1 MKIAIVHDWLTGM
14 RGGEKCLEVLCE
26 LYPSADLFTLLHIP
40 GSVSQSIESHSIH
53 TSFIQNLPFVASKY
67 RYYLPLMPF
76 AIESFDFR
84 KYDLVLSSSHC
95 VAKSVKPRPGSLH
108 ICYCHTP
115 MRYIWDQFDQYFGR
129 SKSGFIPWAIMK
141 MLRPWLQHWD
151 SKTSSRVDDY
161 IANSRHVQK
170 RIMRYYLR
178 EATIIHPPVDT
189 KRFKPSGEKK
199 KDYFLIVSA
208 FAPYKR
214 VDLAV
219 EAFNKLGYP
228 FDVVGEGQD
237 ANSLRGMANSNIRFE
252 GWLDDLSLGD
262 HYAGCRA
269 FVFCGEEDFGI
280 SLLEAQAMGRPVI
293 ALGRGGALETVIPDR
308 ETWKPETG
316 IPENK
321 TINPTGV
328 FFYEQTS
335 EDLIRAIQHFESV
348 ESQFDAEKIKEH
360 AAQFDVAI
368 YTDRIKKFIEER
380 LEKHRC

>member
-1 MKIAIVHDWLTGM
+1 MVIYIGKM
-14 RGGEKCLEVLCE
+14 EKVNIDLNTK
-26 LYPSADLFTLLHIP
+26 LYPTL
-40 GSVSQSIESHSIH
+40 
-53 TSFIQNLPFVASKY
+53 N
-67 RYYLPLMPF
+67 
-76 AIESFDFR
+76 
-84 KYDLVLSSSHC
+84 
-95 VAKSVKPRPGSLH
+95 
-108 ICYCHTP
+108 
-115 MRYIWDQFDQYFGR
+115 
-129 SKSGFIPWAIMK
+129 
-141 MLRPWLQHWD
+141 
-151 SKTSSRVDDY
+151 
-161 IANSRHVQK
+161 
-170 RIMRYYLR
+170 
-178 EATIIHPPVDT
+178 
-189 KRFKPSGEKK
+189 
-199 KDYFLIVSA
+199 DYFLIVSA

-228 FDVVGEGQD
+228 FVVIGEGQD
-237 ANSLRGMANSNIRFE
+237 ADSLRRMANPNVHFK
-252 GWLDDLSLGD
+252 GWLDDFSISN
-262 HYAGCRA
+262 HYACCRA

-308 ETWKPETG
+308 KTWKPDTE

-348 ESQFDAEKIKEH
+348 ESQFDAEKIQEH

-368 YTDRIKKFIEER
+368 YADRIKKFIEER